1 MCHRYARLMNE
12 IIIRYALLRRNEH
25 VGFYGFV
32 CKYFAAS
39 LATSLS
45 RPFRPPDRRPFGLI
59 NIVSKNLPVLVGA
72 HCVIIVLFFFLL
84 FHARAYDTRLY
95 RMRRTAIINKKKKI
109 FLKNDR
115 RVKRTA
121 SRPSRASRGR
131 SEISTGWAVCRQ
143 RKTRANHG
151 RALERIVRGTRTCPV
166 LIFHPG
172 ETKADVTRK
181 QGKHSRWERGRRPE
195 TQRSS

>member
-1 MCHRYARLMNE
+1 M
-12 IIIRYALLRRNEH
+12 LL
-25 VGFYGFV
+25 
-32 CKYFAAS
+32 
-39 LATSLS
+39 
-45 RPFRPPDRRPFGLI
+45 
-59 NIVSKNLPVLVGA
+59 
-72 HCVIIVLFFFLL
+72 LFFFFL

-95 RMRRTAIINKKKKI
+95 RMRRTAIIDKKN
-109 FLKNDR
+109 FFFKNDR

-151 RALERIVRGTRTCPV
+151 RGALERIVRGTRTCPV

-172 ETKADVTRK
+172 KTKADVTRK
-181 QGKHSRWERGRRPE
+181 QGKHIRWKRGRRPE
-195 TQRSS
+195 T